1 MRPFYTVWAGSQ
13 KAHCSPFLPS
23 PCQLVSMYNSYKVT
37 KQWFTRL
44 GAAQKGSTERPRYF
58 LQFFSQKSSVHD
70 KNRWMGSI
78 TLLSLKS
85 LIILCDSLWLL
96 PLEYFFTATPPP
108 KKKRTRGTGLCLSPG
123 LGLRGAR
130 PSSPRVWL
138 ALRLCCCLLLPLHGP
153 HLTLH
158 PRGTFPVLRT
168 HSLLFAYTT
177 PSPCPFTDAY
187 CS

>member
-1 MRPFYTVWAGSQ
+1 MRPFDTVWAGSQ

-23 PCQLVSMYNSYKVT
+23 TCQLVSMYNSYKVT

-96 PLEYFFTATPPP
+96 PLEYFFTAPPQ
-108 KKKRTRGTGLCLSPG
+108 KKKEQEVQACAYHLAWGSGEPGCRLPGCDWLCAAAFCCLSIGHIWLSIPG
-123 LGLRGAR
+123 DI
-130 PSSPRVWL
+130 PR
-138 ALRLCCCLLLPLHGP
+138 
-153 HLTLH
+153 
-158 PRGTFPVLRT
+158 
-168 HSLLFAYTT
+168 S
-177 PSPCPFTDAY
+177 
-187 CS
+187 